1 MNNEIKHNQWTV
13 LTQKHSLISKAF
25 FCRVFAL
32 CVFLTL
38 SLLPITAQT
47 NTQQSTPDYYS
58 IAEAGVKKYYP
69 NQSQY
74 FEKIFSDIK
83 NLWWYE
89 RYLLNEE
96 IRITIGLEWLTNEKE
111 ITTTILISVEILS
124 WQDVFIINSRIP
136 RDDMKYKLWKEIANW
151 FINSYSK
158 QKRNVENFVKEIKVL
173 NTKTNKEWINNNLND
188 IIQFCEKYMPLLK
201 DWLLNYWE
209 LYDYDLAQDWIETYI
224 NAIKMANKKPSQ
236 IGQRYIDEYNKI
248 NKK

>member
-1 MNNEIKHNQWTV
+1 
-13 LTQKHSLISKAF
+13 
-25 FCRVFAL
+25 
-32 CVFLTL
+32 
-38 SLLPITAQT
+38 
-47 NTQQSTPDYYS
+47 
-58 IAEAGVKKYYP
+58 
-69 NQSQY
+69 
-74 FEKIFSDIK
+74 
-83 NLWWYE
+83 
-89 RYLLNEE
+89 
-96 IRITIGLEWLTNEKE
+96 
-111 ITTTILISVEILS
+111 
-124 WQDVFIINSRIP
+124 
-136 RDDMKYKLWKEIANW
+136 MKYKLWKEIANW